1 MRAKHNKTLADL
13 RLTLSIMIGA
23 LDPLFCLFPN
33 LNEIMI
39 AESGSIRVQ
48 GRKCLGGVASLEVAH
63 GLHGL
68 EVAG

>member
-39 AESGSIRVQ
+39 AV
-48 GRKCLGGVASLEVAH
+48 V
-63 GLHGL
+63 
-68 EVAG
+68 

>member
-39 AESGSIRVQ
+39 AVVRVNSGSLERDTVTTYRLRLRV
-48 GRKCLGGVASLEVAH
+48 GPGPGVTVP
-63 GLHGL
+63 
-68 EVAG
+68 